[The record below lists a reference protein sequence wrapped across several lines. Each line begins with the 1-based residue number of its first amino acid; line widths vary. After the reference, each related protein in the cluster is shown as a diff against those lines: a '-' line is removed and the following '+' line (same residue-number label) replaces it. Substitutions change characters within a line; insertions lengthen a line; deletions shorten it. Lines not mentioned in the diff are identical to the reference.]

1 MTRAHYLRPSRF
13 DRAVNAAVGWL
24 ARRGVSLMG
33 AAELSVRGRTSGEW
47 RSIPVNP
54 LTHDGGTYLVSA
66 RGHSHWVRNLRAAGG
81 GRLTLGRRT
90 REFTA
95 AELPDAEAPA
105 VLRAYLRR
113 WGGQVSR
120 YFDGLDT
127 SATDA
132 ELLAQA
138 PRHPVFRLTLDD

>member
-54 LTHDGGTYLVSA
+54 LTHDGRLGQTPGRLAVA
-66 RGHSHWVRNLRAAGG
+66 AGNTLEHLAGG
-81 GRLTLGRRT
+81 GKLTANIRVGRGAQR
-90 REFTA
+90 
-95 AELPDAEAPA
+95 
-105 VLRAYLRR
+105 VRA
-113 WGGQVSR
+113 
-120 YFDGLDT
+120 
-127 SATDA
+127 
-132 ELLAQA
+132 
-138 PRHPVFRLTLDD
+138 HPVEELGLQPEGAEEGVG